1 MPEIGEKGAVLSP
14 LRALGLLVAGAVFEV
29 VTVLPWVDR
38 VADQN
43 ETVHFTQHGFSFL
56 GGVAM
61 GYAIR
66 ELHRR

>member
-1 MPEIGEKGAVLSP
+1 MPEIGEEGEALSP
-14 LRALGLLVAGAVFEV
+14 PRAITLLVAGV
-29 VTVLPWVDR
+29 VSELITVLPWVDR

-43 ETVHFTQHGFSFL
+43 ETVHFTQHGLIFL
-56 GGVAM
+56 GGIAM